1 MRIKKGMSV
10 IALAMSLFVFAG
22 CGIAPISPETAT
34 TQAAGLTSQAGLTVK
49 VLDIGQGDA
58 ILIKSPAQ
66 TVLVDAGDVGTR
78 DKLVSYIKKEG
89 IRTLDKVIIT
99 HGHADHLGGMSALLD
114 TVSIKQIY
122 DSGVTTTTNLYR
134 QYLTTVKKKNIPFT
148 VVTAG
153 DRIDIGGGAVLK
165 ILAPAKPYI
174 KQGANPDLNNNSIV
188 AKLIYG
194 NFTMLLTG
202 DAEQESEQQMLQRS
216 REELNSLVLKGGH
229 HGSRT
234 SSRPAFLKAV
244 GAQAVVISVGVNND
258 YGHPHE
264 AVLRRYA
271 TANMKVYRTD
281 QHGTITITS
290 NGKSYKIA
298 KEK

>member
-1 MRIKKGMSV
+1 MRITKAISV

-22 CGIAPISPETAT
+22 CAIAPISQQTAT
-34 TQAAGLTSQAGLTVK
+34 TQAAGLSSQTGLTVK
-49 VLDIGQGDA
+49 VLDVGQGDA
-58 ILIKSPAQ
+58 ILIKTPTQA
-66 TVLVDAGDVGTR
+66 VLVDTGDVGTR

-89 IRTLDKVIIT
+89 IRTIDKVIIT
-99 HGHADHLGGMSALLD
+99 HGHADHLGGMAALFE
-114 TVSIKQIY
+114 SFAIKQIY
-122 DSGVTTTTNLYR
+122 DNGVAATTNLYR
-134 QYLTTVKKKNIPFT
+134 QYLTTVKKKNIPFK

-153 DRIDIGGGAVLK
+153 DQIDIGGGAVLR

-174 KQGANPDLNNNSIV
+174 KQGANADLNNNSIV

-216 REELNSLVLKGGH
+216 RDELKSLVLKGGH

-244 GAQAVVISVGVNND
+244 GAQTVVVSAGANND

-264 AVLRRYA
+264 VVLKRYA

-281 QHGTITITS
+281 QHGTVTITS
-290 NGKSYKIA
+290 NGKSYKIS